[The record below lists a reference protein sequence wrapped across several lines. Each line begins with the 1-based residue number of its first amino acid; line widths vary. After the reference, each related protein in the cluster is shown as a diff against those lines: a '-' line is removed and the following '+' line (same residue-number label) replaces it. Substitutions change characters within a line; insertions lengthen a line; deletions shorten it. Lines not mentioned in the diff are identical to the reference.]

1 MKVIFFKIDGVL
13 NNADLRVKYY
23 KNYKETG
30 IVTPEIDED
39 AIKRLADIVK
49 ATGAKLVSF
58 DTTWN
63 DGFNFKTQKP
73 AEVDEIDG
81 INPVLTDALA
91 KYGLEIS
98 DYTIGYSQ
106 YHQRVGNYLWKHKD
120 KDIEN
125 FVILYPTTDTGYNIS
140 EKVINTAIHTDIGR
154 GIKKVKQIGLQDEHV
169 EKAIQILSGT
179 DDWRKYFTRIHHG
192 SEYNHAQ
199 S

>member
-13 NNADLRVKYY
+13 NSTDLCKKYY

-49 ATGAKLVSF
+49 ATGAKLVSLN
-58 DTTWN
+58 TTWN
-63 DGFNFKTQKP
+63 DGFDFKTQKP
-73 AEVDEIDG
+73 LRPRIDG

-98 DYTIGYSQ
+98 GYTIGYSR
-106 YHQRVGNYLWKHKD
+106 YHQRVENYLWKH

-125 FVILYPTTDTGYNIS
+125 FVILYPEASRTYHKLLDKVVSTNICEPVYTGKPRF
-140 EKVINTAIHTDIGR
+140 EP
-154 GIKKVKQIGLQDEHV
+154 IGLQDKHV
-169 EKAIQILSGT
+169 KRAIQILSGT
-179 DDWRKYFTRIHHG
+179 DDWREYFIKIHHG